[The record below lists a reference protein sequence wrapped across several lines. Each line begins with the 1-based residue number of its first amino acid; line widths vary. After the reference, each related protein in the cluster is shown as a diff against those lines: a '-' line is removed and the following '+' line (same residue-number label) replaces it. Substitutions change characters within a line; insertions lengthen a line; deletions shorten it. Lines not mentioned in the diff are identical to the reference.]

1 MNLFKDFEDF
11 INLLQKH
18 KVEYLIVGGYAVGI
32 HSQPRATQDIDIW
45 IKPTNENAEKLLSV
59 FNEFGTPDLDLSIND
74 IIKPDIVVHFG
85 NPPLRNRYS
94 GFY

>member
-32 HSQPRATQDIDIW
+32 HSQPRAKIC
-45 IKPTNENAEKLLSV
+45 
-59 FNEFGTPDLDLSIND
+59 
-74 IIKPDIVVHFG
+74 
-85 NPPLRNRYS
+85 
-94 GFY
+94 